1 MYASASSDIRE
12 ILTKVAQGDEQ
23 AFTLLFNQYY
33 DLLERRMLYF
43 SKSEPLAQEMAL
55 DVFLNIWISRK
66 TLQNISCFKSYLL
79 IISRNYALNCLKKYK
94 REDNRR
100 KQWLENTDHYVRDLP
115 EDTFDYYSWIDAA
128 VESLP
133 PQQKKIYMLSRSDK
147 MKQAQI
153 AKELDIALETVK
165 KHMVLALRNI
175 KSRARDIAI

>member
-1 MYASASSDIRE
+1 MYPSASSNIRE
-12 ILTKVAQGDEQ
+12 ILTKVAQGDER
-23 AFTLLFNQYY
+23 AFTLLFNQFYS
-33 DLLERRMLYF
+33 LLERRMLYF
-43 SKSEPLAQEMAL
+43 TKSEQLAQEIAL
-55 DVFLNIWISRK
+55 DVFLNVWINRRV
-66 TLQNISCFKSYLL
+66 LQDITCFKSYLL
-79 IISRNYALNCLKKYK
+79 IVSRNHAFNCLKKHK

-100 KQWLENTDHYVRDLP
+100 KQWMENTVLFLPEQP

-133 PQQKKIYMLSRSDK
+133 PQQKKIYVLSRSDK

-175 KSRARDIAI
+175 KSRLRDFAV